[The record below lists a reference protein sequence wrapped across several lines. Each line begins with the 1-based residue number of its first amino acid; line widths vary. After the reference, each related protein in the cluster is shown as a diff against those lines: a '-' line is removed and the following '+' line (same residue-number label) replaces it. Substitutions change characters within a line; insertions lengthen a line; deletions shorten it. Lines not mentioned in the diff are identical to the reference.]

1 MSAKTMI
8 YELTL
13 SAEDIGEILT
23 IIRVQVLKIHVAPF
37 AQKLGIKEGV
47 LLDAED
53 GKGPHGIKI
62 LKKITELYPRIEV
75 DLNVKIKGGV

>member
-1 MSAKTMI
+1 ME

-13 SAEDIGEILT
+13 SPEDIGEMIT
-23 IIRVQVLKIHVAPF
+23 IIRVQVLKKHVAPF
-37 AQKLGIKEGV
+37 AQLLEIKEGV

-62 LKKITELYPRIEV
+62 LKKISDLNPRISIS
-75 DLNVKIKGGV
+75 LNVEIKKEG

>member
-1 MSAKTMI
+1 
-8 YELTL
+8 
-13 SAEDIGEILT
+13 
-23 IIRVQVLKIHVAPF
+23 
-37 AQKLGIKEGV
+37 V

-62 LKKITELYPRIEV
+62 LKKITELYPRIQV